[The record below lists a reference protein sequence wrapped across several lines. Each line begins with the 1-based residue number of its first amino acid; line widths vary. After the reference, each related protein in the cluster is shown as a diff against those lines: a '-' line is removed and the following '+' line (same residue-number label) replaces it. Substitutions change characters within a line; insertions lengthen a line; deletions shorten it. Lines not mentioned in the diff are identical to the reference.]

1 MNILVFEGGVVTP
14 SKLHEAQTWLSD
26 NEDELRSTSP
36 EGTTYLGV
44 YAPIFSSDKYPTEVF
59 LVYSV
64 EEYGDLDRLDAASES
79 RFGELIGEWDQF
91 LEDDPGLRMSKLLYK
106 SLTAATIWG
115 DAKE

>member
-14 SKLHEAQTWLSD
+14 SKLGEAQTWLSRYD
-26 NEDELRSTSP
+26 GELRSTAP

-44 YAPIFSSDKYPTEVF
+44 YAPIFSSAKYPTEVF

-79 RFGELIGEWDQF
+79 RFGVLIGEWDQF
-91 LEDDPGLRMSKLLYK
+91 LEDDPGLRMSKVLYK

-115 DAKE
+115 DA